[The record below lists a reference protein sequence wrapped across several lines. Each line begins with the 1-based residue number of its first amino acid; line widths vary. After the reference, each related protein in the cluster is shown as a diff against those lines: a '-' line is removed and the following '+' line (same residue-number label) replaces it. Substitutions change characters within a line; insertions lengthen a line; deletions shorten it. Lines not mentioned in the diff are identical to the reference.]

1 MSWFRKVRFLPDGT
15 TELVGYPIKD
25 VLKWVEER
33 PSSMWVLPAE
43 KRKRPLTSC
52 PPEKCEHG
60 GLCSKFGCPDDPNW
74 KGDRR

>member
-33 PSSMWVLPAE
+33 PFSLAG
-43 KRKRPLTSC
+43 
-52 PPEKCEHG
+52 PEKCGHG

-74 KGDRR
+74 KGDRG